1 VTKKERVEASVS
13 GREFDYP
20 PMSFWYHFGTQHEG
34 GEKAAEIHLAY
45 ARYYDLD
52 FLKVMN
58 DYYYPMP
65 EGKLELKSAE
75 DLKAIQRFDIHKTPW
90 AEQLKAADILA
101 RELDGE
107 MYFIDTVF
115 EPWQCMLRNM
125 AGEHLMD
132 LVEREP
138 IAFLEAM
145 DVVTENVIDYC
156 LEVLKR
162 GAAGIFLSTFAS
174 KKQLP
179 KDVYMKFS
187 YPFVERVMKAVEGKG
202 ILNTLHLHD
211 LGIYTEE
218 AVKLPCDAISYE
230 DVDDSN
236 PSIEEMRKHY
246 SGSLM
251 CGMHK
256 RVFTRVTPQKVIDN
270 AVDGVTAGGK
280 TKFFL
285 APGCSIENWLY
296 PPSAKM
302 AIERAREA
310 YRSST

>member
-1 VTKKERVEASVS
+1 MTKKERVEASLE

-20 PMSFWYHFGTQHEG
+20 PMSFWYHFGTQHES
-34 GEKAAEIHLAY
+34 GERAAEIHLAF

-52 FLKVMN
+52 YLKVMN

-65 EGKLELKSAE
+65 DGTLEITTAE
-75 DLKAIQRFDIHKTPW
+75 DLKAVKRFDVHKSPW
-90 AEQLKAADILA
+90 AEQLKAADVLA
-101 RELDGE
+101 RELKDE

-125 AGEHLMD
+125 AGEHLLD

-138 IAFLEAM
+138 TAFLEAM

-156 LEVLKR
+156 REVLKR

-179 KDVYMKFS
+179 KDVYVTFA
-187 YPFVERVMKAVEGKG
+187 YPFVERIMNAVKGKG

-218 AVKLPCDAISYE
+218 AVRLPSDAISYE

-236 PSIEEMRKHY
+236 PSIDEMRAVY

-256 RVFTRVTPQKVIDN
+256 RMFTRVTPQKVIDN
-270 AVDGVTAGGK
+270 ALNGVHAGGK
-280 TKFFL
+280 TQFFL

-296 PPSAKM
+296 PPSAKT

-310 YRSST
+310 YRSAT